1 MTPSGKNS
9 LIERHT
15 EIIIHIC
22 IWIYVFASPLVFR
35 LGKDSIDWIR
45 YLQQLYFPITSC
57 VIFYL
62 NYVWLVPKYAL
73 GKKHNRFIV
82 INLAIV
88 ILMIIGRDYYEALL
102 PPSET
107 MLRRLSHSPKHLKKP
122 SPFVITFMQ
131 VRNAVSLMFI
141 ALVAL
146 TIRLSLQWHKA
157 ESARRKAEFERQEAE
172 LQNIKNQINPHFL
185 LNTLNNIYA
194 LTAFDAERAQK
205 AIQELSQLLR
215 YVLYENQSA
224 FVDLRKEAD
233 FLKTYT
239 ALMRI
244 RLTDIVDVQ
253 LNISLPKDTD
263 VKVGPLIFISLVEN
277 AFKHGINPTK
287 PSFIHI
293 DLTAT
298 PKGKIEFICTNS
310 NHPKSS
316 DDKTPGGIGL
326 QQVRKRLEH
335 TYASRYTWVYGITPQ
350 NNTIYK
356 SAITIEPTL

>member
-1 MTPSGKNS
+1 
-9 LIERHT
+9 
-15 EIIIHIC
+15 
-22 IWIYVFASPLVFR
+22 
-35 LGKDSIDWIR
+35 
-45 YLQQLYFPITSC
+45 
-57 VIFYL
+57 
-62 NYVWLVPKYAL
+62 
-73 GKKHNRFIV
+73 
-82 INLAIV
+82 
-88 ILMIIGRDYYEALL
+88 MIIGRDYYEALL

-194 LTAFDAERAQK
+194 LTTFDAERAQK

-335 TYASRYTWVYGITPQ
+335 TYAGRYTWVYGITPQ
-350 NNTIYK
+350 DNTIYK

>member
-244 RLTDIVDVQ
+244 RLTDIVDV
-253 LNISLPKDTD
+253 
-263 VKVGPLIFISLVEN
+263 
-277 AFKHGINPTK
+277 
-287 PSFIHI
+287 
-293 DLTAT
+293 
-298 PKGKIEFICTNS
+298 
-310 NHPKSS
+310 
-316 DDKTPGGIGL
+316 
-326 QQVRKRLEH
+326 
-335 TYASRYTWVYGITPQ
+335 
-350 NNTIYK
+350 
-356 SAITIEPTL
+356 